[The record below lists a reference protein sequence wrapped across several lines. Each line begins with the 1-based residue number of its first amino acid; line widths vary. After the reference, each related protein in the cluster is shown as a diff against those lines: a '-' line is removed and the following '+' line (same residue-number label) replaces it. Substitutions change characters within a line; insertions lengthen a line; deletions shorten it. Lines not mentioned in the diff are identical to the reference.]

1 MSRALTTIYVDR
13 FERGKALVTLPN
25 GGARIG
31 REEDGYWIDCTEW
44 DGGNVY
50 PLPRRGG
57 FHSYEAAAKWIAR
70 TMGHTGPLDIRIEK
84 EF

>member
-1 MSRALTTIYVDR
+1 MGEPTVIHVDR

-31 REEDGYWIDCTEW
+31 REDGAYWIDCTEW
-44 DGGNVY
+44 EGSNVH
-50 PLPRRGG
+50 PLPYKSG
-57 FHSYEAAAKWIAR
+57 FASYKAAAKWMAR
-70 TMGHTGPLDIRIEK
+70 TMGHTGPLDIQEDK

>member
-1 MSRALTTIYVDR
+1 MADPTVIRVDR

-31 REEDGYWIDCTEW
+31 REKGAYWIDCTEW
-44 DGGNVY
+44 DGSNVF
-50 PLPRRGG
+50 PLPYKNG
-57 FHSYEAAAKWIAR
+57 FASYKAAATWMAR
-70 TMGHTGPLDIRIEK
+70 TMGHTGPLEIREEK